1 MNPEKSTQDL
11 ANQEIEIDL
20 MAEFLLLMNVV
31 KKNYLWILLLSI
43 LGGAA
48 GFIYVNIQ
56 KPLYSAKY
64 KFIVKF
70 NDGGGAALSGLSGIA
85 SLMGTGGG
93 MVDPYAKI
101 IELAGSERIVG
112 KALFYP
118 ARIDGKQDLLINH
131 FIELE
136 ELKKDWQEDSTLSQ
150 VNRFNPAIY
159 NVKKLSYP
167 DRKALFNVISIMSGG
182 EENTSKALIQHQYDK
197 KTGIIS
203 INVKHWNEEFAI
215 ALSSAVYQELVD
227 FHTMESFDKMSS
239 NVSNVKN
246 KVDSIRSAL
255 LSTQMSSAKKSDQTL
270 GLIMQ
275 EDQVAKKNLSI
286 RENMLVVMLGE
297 AQKNY
302 ETLTLMQQST
312 KPNFNIIKEP
322 FSPLNPE
329 QKNKIVFAI
338 LGFFSTLFFV
348 VAFFRVREW
357 FTKKSCLNK
366 IIPPNR
372 LG

>member
-20 MAEFLLLMNVV
+20 VAEFLLLMNVV
-31 KKNYLWILLLSI
+31 KKNYKWILFLGM

-48 GFIYVNIQ
+48 GFIYVNSQ

-93 MVDPYAKI
+93 MVDPFAKI

-118 ARIDGKQDLLINH
+118 ALIHGKQDLLINH

-136 ELKKDWQEDSTLSQ
+136 ELKKDWQDDSTLSL
-150 VNRFNPAIY
+150 VNRFKPAIY
-159 NVKKLSYP
+159 NIKNLSYP
-167 DRKALFNVISIMSGG
+167 DRKALFNIIGVISGG
-182 EENTSKALIQHQYDK
+182 EENASKALIQREYDK

-227 FHTMESFDKMSS
+227 FHTIESFDKMSS

-246 KVDSIRSAL
+246 KLDSIRSAL
-255 LSTQMSSAKKSDQTL
+255 LSTQMSSAKNSDQTL

-275 EDQVAKKNLSI
+275 EDQVAKKNLTI

-329 QKNKIVFAI
+329 RKNKIVFSI
-338 LGFFSTLFFV
+338 LGFFSTMFFTI
-348 VAFFRVREW
+348 AFLRGREW
-357 FTKKSCLNK
+357 FLKKKTLN
-366 IIPPNR
+366 
-372 LG
+372 

>member
-1 MNPEKSTQDL
+1 V
-11 ANQEIEIDL
+11 
-20 MAEFLLLMNVV
+20 AELLLLKNLV
-31 KKNYLWILLLSI
+31 KKYYKWILFI
-43 LGGAA
+43 GMLGGLV
-48 GFIYVNIQ
+48 GFIYAYTQ
-56 KPLYSAKY
+56 KPVYSAKY
-64 KFIVKF
+64 KFTVKF
-70 NDGGGAALSGLSGIA
+70 NDMGGGAALSGLSGIA

-93 MVDPYAKI
+93 MVDPFAKI

-118 ARIDGKQDLLINH
+118 ARIRGKQDLLINH

-182 EENTSKALIQHQYDK
+182 EENSSKALIQREYDK

-246 KVDSIRSAL
+246 KLDSIRSAL

-275 EDQVAKKNLSI
+275 EDQVAEKSLNI

-302 ETLTLMQQST
+302 ETLALMQQST
-312 KPNFNIIKEP
+312 KPNFTIINEP
-322 FSPLNPE
+322 ISPMTP
-329 QKNKIVFAI
+329 KKKSKIVFTI
-338 LGFFSTLFFV
+338 RIVFYLFFGSS
-348 VAFFRVREW
+348 FF
-357 FTKKSCLNK
+357 
-366 IIPPNR
+366 
-372 LG
+372 

>member
-20 MAEFLLLMNVV
+20 VAEFLLLMNVV
-31 KKNYLWILLLSI
+31 KKNYLWILFLGI

-48 GFIYVNIQ
+48 GFIYVSSQ

-64 KFIVKF
+64 KFTVKF
-70 NDGGGAALSGLSGIA
+70 NDMGGGSALSGLSGIA

-93 MVDPYAKI
+93 MVDPFAKI
-101 IELAGSERIVG
+101 IELASSERIVG
-112 KALFYP
+112 KALFNP
-118 ARIDGKQDLLINH
+118 AFIHGKQDLLINH

-136 ELKKDWQEDSTLSQ
+136 GLKKDWQEDSTLSQ

-159 NVKKLSYP
+159 NIKKLSYP
-167 DRKALFNVISIMSGG
+167 DRKALFNVIGVISGS
-182 EENTSKALIQHQYDK
+182 EENASKALIQREYDK

-227 FHTMESFDKMSS
+227 FHTIESFDKMSS

-246 KVDSIRSAL
+246 KLDSIRSAL
-255 LSTQMSSAKKSDQTL
+255 LSTQMSSAKNSDQTL

-275 EDQVAKKNLSI
+275 EDQVSKKNLSI

-329 QKNKIVFAI
+329 RKNKIIFAI
-338 LGFFSTLFFV
+338 LGFFSTMFFTI
-348 VAFFRVREW
+348 AFLRGREW
-357 FTKKSCLNK
+357 FLKK
-366 IIPPNR
+366 R
-372 LG
+372 H